1 MQRVNALSFIFI
13 VMVVGLWAYL
23 SYEQSYSPSVFPYFF
38 DFLKVIGDELKSG
51 RVVNDLIA
59 SAFRWSAGLFLS
71 VIFGLPMGLVI
82 GKNKFAQKL
91 LLPYLNF
98 FRCLSP
104 LAWIPFAVIW
114 FGIGDAPVIFLIFLG
129 CVFPILFSTIQAVQN
144 VPKVYDQLAK
154 DYAYSES
161 DYLIDILLPAILPQ
175 VVSSLRLM
183 AGLAWIVLVP
193 AEMLAGKEGLGF
205 AIMDA
210 RNGLRMDLLVLNM
223 LTIALIAHQIDILLL
238 KLNQKS
244 KVRWGFEQ

>member
-1 MQRVNALSFIFI
+1 MQRVNVISLIFI
-13 VMVVGLWAYL
+13 LMVMGLWAYL
-23 SYEQSYSPSVFPYFF
+23 SYHQSYSSSVFPYFL
-38 DFLKVIGDELKSG
+38 DFLKVILEELKSG
-51 RVVNDLIA
+51 RIINDLIA
-59 SAFRWSAGLFLS
+59 STYRWSAGLFLAI
-71 VIFGLPMGLVI
+71 IFGLPLGLVI

-129 CVFPILFSTIQAVQN
+129 CVFPILFNTIQAVQN
-144 VPKVYDQLAK
+144 VPKVYDQLAR
-154 DYAYSES
+154 DYSYKQSE
-161 DYLIDILLPAILPQ
+161 YLVDILLPAILPQ

-223 LTIALIAHQIDILLL
+223 IVIALIAHQIDILLL
-238 KLNQKS
+238 KLNQRS
-244 KVRWGFEQ
+244 TVRWGFEQ